1 MSWANDKQTAVLGL
15 TLLCAVAAM
24 ATEGVAS
31 GMVVLGALALVW
43 VWGTR

>member
-1 MSWANDKQTAVLGL
+1 VSWANDKQTAVLGL

>member
-1 MSWANDKQTAVLGL
+1 MSWANDKQAAALGL

-31 GMVVLGALALVW
+31 GMMVLGALALIYA
-43 VWGTR
+43 WGTR

>member
-1 MSWANDKQTAVLGL
+1 MSSAENKQTAVLGL

-31 GMVVLGALALVW
+31 GMMVLGALALIYA
-43 VWGTR
+43 WGTR